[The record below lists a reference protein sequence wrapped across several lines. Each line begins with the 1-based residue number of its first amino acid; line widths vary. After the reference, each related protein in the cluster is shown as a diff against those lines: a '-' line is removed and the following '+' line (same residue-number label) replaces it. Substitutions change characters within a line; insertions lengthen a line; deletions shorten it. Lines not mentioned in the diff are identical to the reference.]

1 MGGKCRGPRLAI
13 LILGSSRKLRSILA
27 ARVAIFLCSRHSLAI
42 RNIDPA
48 SGKSDFDLWRN
59 PGRARALTTSRNA
72 SEGILQTVLTNYLI
86 SQARTV
92 EGSINRALWALLE
105 RNERLASEVFLTE
118 PRINEMEMII
128 DEHSIR
134 MLRQGNLLD
143 TDVRLIVASL
153 KINNDLERM
162 GDLAVNLS
170 ERAIS
175 LSSMGPVATPPELEP
190 MITAVRA
197 MVSKCLGALIYQN
210 VDLATQVLESD
221 DLVDQ
226 YRDQVFEALLAAM
239 TADPSLAAPNMH
251 FVLASRHLERIA
263 DHATNIAED
272 VLFWVRGLEVRHGR
286 ALQIDERENAQA
298 AGGM

>member
-1 MGGKCRGPRLAI
+1 MGQSRSGPEA
-13 LILGSSRKLRSILA
+13 
-27 ARVAIFLCSRHSLAI
+27 VYQ
-42 RNIDPA
+42 N
-48 SGKSDFDLWRN
+48 
-59 PGRARALTTSRNA
+59 
-72 SEGILQTVLTNYLI
+72 VLTNYLI

-92 EGSINRALWALLE
+92 EASVNRALWALLE
-105 RNERLASEVFLTE
+105 RNERIASEVFLTE
-118 PRINEMEMII
+118 PRINEMEILI
-128 DEHSIR
+128 DEHAIR
-134 MLRQGNLLD
+134 MLRQGNLQEAE
-143 TDVRLIVASL
+143 VRLIVATL

-175 LSSMGPVATPPELEP
+175 LANMGKVASPADLEP
-190 MITAVRA
+190 MAAAVRA

-221 DLVDQ
+221 DVVDQ
-226 YRDQVFEALLAAM
+226 FRDRVFESLLAAM
-239 TADPSLAAPNMH
+239 TADATMAAPNLH

-286 ALQIDERENAQA
+286 NRAADSVDEGARTVGA
-298 AGGM
+298 M

>member
-1 MGGKCRGPRLAI
+1 VGIVKT
-13 LILGSSRKLRSILA
+13 GSDEMFQS
-27 ARVAIFLCSRHSLAI
+27 
-42 RNIDPA
+42 
-48 SGKSDFDLWRN
+48 
-59 PGRARALTTSRNA
+59 
-72 SEGILQTVLTNYLI
+72 VLVNYLV

-92 EGSINRALWALLE
+92 ESSVNRALWALLE

-118 PRINEMEMII
+118 PRINEMEILI
-128 DEHSIR
+128 DEHAIR
-134 MLRQGNLLD
+134 ILQQGNLLD
-143 TDVRLIVASL
+143 TDVRLIVATL

-175 LSSMGPVATPPELEP
+175 LAGMGEVQTPAELEP
-190 MITAVRA
+190 MTTAVRA
-197 MVSKCLGALIYQN
+197 MVSKCLGALIYKN

-221 DLVDQ
+221 DVVDQ
-226 YRDQVFEALLAAM
+226 YRDQVFEALLAGM
-239 TADPSLAAPNMH
+239 TENPALAAPNLH

-286 ALQIDERENAQA
+286 GKQLEAEPEGTAA
-298 AGGM
+298 AGAM

>member
-1 MGGKCRGPRLAI
+1 M
-13 LILGSSRKLRSILA
+13 A
-27 ARVAIFLCSRHSLAI
+27 AMDRVLQ
-42 RNIDPA
+42 N
-48 SGKSDFDLWRN
+48 
-59 PGRARALTTSRNA
+59 AL
-72 SEGILQTVLTNYLI
+72 VNYLV

-92 EGSINRALWALLE
+92 EGSLNRALAALLD
-105 RNERLASEVFLTE
+105 RNERLASEVFLSE
-118 PRINEMEMII
+118 PRVNEMEMTI
-128 DEHSIR
+128 DEHAVR
-134 MLRQGNLLD
+134 MLRQGDLAD
-143 TDVRLIVASL
+143 SDVRLIVATL

-175 LSSMGPVATPPELEP
+175 LAAIGEIPNPTELEP
-190 MITAVRA
+190 MATAVRS

-221 DLVDQ
+221 DIVDR
-226 YRDQVFEALLAAM
+226 YRDRLFEALLAAI
-239 TADPSLAAPNMH
+239 TQDPALAAPNLH

-286 ALQIDERENAQA
+286 AKSLDA
-298 AGGM
+298 AARASGDTL